1 MSGFRYFCQRPW
13 RYYTGVAYGA
23 TVPPTDVQRAVLRLL
38 AENRLQLTPNNI
50 ARNTGYSAGYVRKQ
64 CVELSEAGYLAR
76 DDGTNPFYGI
86 TPEGR
91 AYLDGE

>member
-1 MSGFRYFCQRPW
+1 M
-13 RYYTGVAYGA
+13 AYGA

-38 AENRLQLTPNNI
+38 AESGLQLTPNNI

-76 DDGTNPFYGI
+76 DDDGTNPFYQI
-86 TPEGR
+86 TPKER
-91 AYLDGE
+91 TYLDGE